1 MWSDGESF
9 SANVIF
15 DYKKFLS
22 SKGYLRRIDLSENQ
36 ALLSW
41 NNNLYLRLPFS
52 YVLQPMIESW
62 VVESQI
68 FLSIIKKNNQPI

>member
-1 MWSDGESF
+1 MIGGESF

-15 DYKKFLS
+15 DSKKFMS
-22 SKGYLRRIDLSENQ
+22 SKGYLRRINLSENQ

-41 NNNLYLRLPFS
+41 NNNLYLRLQFS
-52 YVLQPMIESW
+52 YVLSPMMESW

-68 FLSIIKKNNQPI
+68 IYPL

>member
-1 MWSDGESF
+1 MWFDGESF
-9 SANVIF
+9 AGNVIF
-15 DYKKFLS
+15 DSKKFMS
-22 SKGYLRRIDLSENQ
+22 SKGYLRRINLSENQ

-41 NNNLYLRLPFS
+41 NNNLYLRLPFE
-52 YVLQPMIESW
+52 YVLPPMMESW